1 VVRETIALFS
11 PFENQSHV
19 AHALLVGAGFAAFV
33 GGTYL
38 AAILVYDGT
47 AILFT
52 DGSDAVAARRVCLAI
67 GMIACY
73 VVFTVGVLRAT
84 GGLMLNLAGYPLIML
99 TLGTGWLYPA
109 LFGGAPE
116 VVFTDAL
123 RLTPMFTRHVGVMV
137 LPGMVI
143 ATVTVI
149 VAAHV
154 GFDSEEEEKAWME
167 RHLSEAFLEA
177 YNDEYED
184 GEWIDGPSD
193 SRP

>member
-1 VVRETIALFS
+1 MVRDTLALFS
-11 PFENQSHV
+11 AFENQSHAAHILLIFIGAV
-19 AHALLVGAGFAAFV
+19 AFT

-38 AAILVYDGT
+38 AAV
-47 AILFT
+47 ILFDGSATLTT
-52 DGSDAVAARRVCLAI
+52 DGGGAVEARRACLAL
-67 GMIACY
+67 GMAASY
-73 VVFTVGVLRAT
+73 VVFALGVLRAI
-84 GGLMLNLAGYPLIML
+84 GGPILNLVWYPGAILV
-99 TLGTGWLYPA
+99 LGTGWLYPA

-123 RLTPMFTRHVGVMV
+123 RLTPTFTRHVGVMV